1 MCQLIPSP
9 ALSQLIMDDQNLKFK
24 TEKYNIELKE
34 EEETGFKQTKIKEKE
49 EAEEDIDFDQLLADL
64 DQPINLQQTN

>member
-1 MCQLIPSP
+1 
-9 ALSQLIMDDQNLKFK
+9 MDDENLKFK

-34 EEETGFKQTKIKEKE
+34 EEETGFKKTKIKEKE

>member
-1 MCQLIPSP
+1 
-9 ALSQLIMDDQNLKFK
+9 MDDENLKFK
-24 TEKYNIELKE
+24 TEKYNIELKS

>member
-1 MCQLIPSP
+1 
-9 ALSQLIMDDQNLKFK
+9 MDDENLKFK

-49 EAEEDIDFDQLLADL
+49 EAEEDIDFE
-64 DQPINLQQTN
+64 